1 MSKFKVGD
9 RVAVKESP
17 YFLRVNEKTR
27 IIKSVATSGRGDWSV
42 FLDNYNSDLGF
53 FEYEIERVVPAAE
66 FKVGD
71 RVRATAEAAKGNV
84 GAIIKDDGIDPRYL
98 VRFDDWADGHGD
110 DGREWWLDTGEL
122 ESAPLTIVAGRYYKT
137 RDGRKVGPME
147 PYKSFDG
154 RHPWSGNLDR
164 GYAGAKFSFLFRDDG
179 ENYEYRDLDIIAE
192 WPIKTAK
199 RGNPAA
205 TVDAIADE
213 YGGGAKPKFKVGD
226 RVRCIKNSDG
236 KGDGLCGTVADV
248 GSWLVGVDMDEPF
261 GGHGAS
267 GRRWNFYY
275 PDEQLIFINTP
286 NTPAIVALIENGQ
299 PKPATEPFVHPDR
312 GSAEA
317 ESNRLAGKH
326 KGKEFGVYE
335 LVSSAKEVKVYLHEW
350 QRLAMNGEKI
360 NAIRELRTMSGLGLA
375 TAKRAVEDWI
385 DRETA

>member
-17 YFLRVNEKTR
+17 YFLRVNEKTG

-122 ESAPLTIVAGRYYKT
+122 ETAPLTIVAGRYYKT

-147 PYKSFDG
+147 PYKSLDG
-154 RHPWSGNLDR
+154 RHPW
-164 GYAGAKFSFLFRDDG
+164 
-179 ENYEYRDLDIIAE
+179 
-192 WPIKTAK
+192 
-199 RGNPAA
+199 
-205 TVDAIADE
+205 

-360 NAIRELRTMSGLGLA
+360 NAIRELRTMSGLGLGLA

-385 DRETA
+385 DREAA